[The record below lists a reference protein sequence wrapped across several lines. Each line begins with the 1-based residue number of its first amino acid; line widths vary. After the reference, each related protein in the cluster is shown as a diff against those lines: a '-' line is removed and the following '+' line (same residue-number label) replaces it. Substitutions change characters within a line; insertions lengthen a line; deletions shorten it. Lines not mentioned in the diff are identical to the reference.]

1 MYQCDCITSL
11 CPLLNLSAY
20 CPSRHI
26 PVVCVPLSITG
37 GLCSNSKNTLNFRNM
52 SFNNMRS
59 FTKTTEYG
67 NLTHSYLCSCK
78 YSLGLFKRWRNLS
91 TTLFFP
97 TPCSKQIQYLD
108 IIQMYIF
115 KSYKDRKD
123 NFPKLSKH
131 SPYSFVGKYNF
142 NLFQKILNTYWLYVF
157 YFIHISKILTCL
169 TRNNQK

>member
-1 MYQCDCITSL
+1 MGEKQIHALSRSAKGKKPKSLYYVKCLNISLIRRETTFPSRYLMLREISPEMAAKYYQFFEQSLTSAHFDFYFLMYQCDCMTSL

-78 YSLGLFKRWRNLS
+78 YSLGLFKR
-91 TTLFFP
+91 
-97 TPCSKQIQYLD
+97 
-108 IIQMYIF
+108 
-115 KSYKDRKD
+115 
-123 NFPKLSKH
+123 
-131 SPYSFVGKYNF
+131 
-142 NLFQKILNTYWLYVF
+142 
-157 YFIHISKILTCL
+157 
-169 TRNNQK
+169 